1 MIVHQPGRGLS
12 GGGFSSAPLD
22 FREKSEIPDAVLSIL
37 TKNDEEDEK
46 KVEKVMRCKQCD
58 AAITRVKDRI
68 SRAEKHLHTFFN
80 PAGIV
85 YEIGCFRRAP
95 GCNVDGQRSTDFSW
109 FADYSWQISFCASCS
124 KHLGWFFS
132 GGDDSF
138 FGLVVDRLR
147 ES

>member
-1 MIVHQPGRGLS
+1 MIVHQPGFDLS
-12 GGGFSSAPLD
+12 GESFMSAPLVL
-22 FREKSEIPDAVLSIL
+22 RESGGKPRGVSSIL
-37 TKNDEEDEK
+37 TRNDEEDEK
-46 KVEKVMRCKQCD
+46 KAEKVLRCKQCD
-58 AAITRVKDRI
+58 AAIAKAKDRI

-95 GCNVDGQRSTDFSW
+95 GCRVDGPRSTEFSW
-109 FADYSWQISFCASCS
+109 FADYSWQISFCSSCS

-132 GGDDSF
+132 GVDDTF
-138 FGLVVDRLR
+138 FGLVVERLR